1 MMLALHHAADR
12 KRASHLPNTPEALG
26 FLPFPSCPWA
36 CTRARQAPSWAHGSP
51 PSNTKVTAGRSADMA
66 QSKKSVLCLGISCGI
81 MASQATRITAYDIWG
96 LKFEEKNMKNILF
109 NLRVTA
115 GK

>member
-1 MMLALHHAADR
+1 M
-12 KRASHLPNTPEALG
+12 G
-26 FLPFPSCPWA
+26 
-36 CTRARQAPSWAHGSP
+36 P
-51 PSNTKVTAGRSADMA
+51 PSNTKVTAGRSVDMA
-66 QSKKSVLCLGISCGI
+66 QSKKSFLCLGISCGI
-81 MASQATRITAYDIWG
+81 MASQATRITAFDIWG